1 MTLVKDKVIKHTL
14 EKMIGWTFINSSIKK
29 VYTFD
34 SYMSSIK
41 FINHLAAESEEEN
54 HHPDMAVGWC
64 QIEIVFTS
72 HDQGGVTAACLEM
85 AKKTDTIYL
94 KKLELS

>member
-1 MTLVKDKVIKHTL
+1 MTLVKDKDVKHIL
-14 EKMIGWTFINSSIKK
+14 EKMIGWTFVNSSIKK
-29 VYTFD
+29 VYKFD

-41 FINHLAAESEEEN
+41 FINDLAAESEEVN

-64 QIEIVFTS
+64 QIEIVYTS
-72 HDQGGVTAACLEM
+72 HDQGGVTEACLEM
-85 AKKTDTIYL
+85 AKKTDTIYF